1 MSLLE
6 TEEPMKLTQAMRK
19 AVFSEMGKAGGAARA
34 KSLTPARRKSIA
46 KKAIAARWAKQAN
59 NHKSKD

>member
-1 MSLLE
+1 
-6 TEEPMKLTQAMRK
+6 MKLTQAMRK